1 MAVPVEVSAEKSNI
15 SAPLPPVRLST
26 PSPPASVSMP
36 SPPMS
41 VSLPLVPVMVS
52 SPLPPVIASA
62 LEPPLPLKL
71 NTPVP
76 TNLMAS
82 MPEVLESS
90 EILKLTGAAEVPV
103 PEISRVSLPAPPL
116 MDTAASNSALDKR
129 NRSLPVPPMSVSA
142 PPPPV
147 ITSA

>member
-1 MAVPVEVSAEKSNI
+1 MPVDVRAEKSNM

-36 SPPMS
+36 SPPMR

-82 MPEVLESS
+82 MLVVLERS

-103 PEISRVSLPAPPL
+103 PEISSVSLPSSPL
-116 MDTAASNSALDKR
+116 TEATASNSALDKR
-129 NRSLPVPPMSVSA
+129 NRSLPAPPMSVSA
-142 PPPPV
+142 PPPPA